1 MLYEAKTISIELCP
15 WDAYGSRGQEGPRRL
30 VAVVPPGVGEE
41 GERRDEHDQ
50 EGREEHFVTQMVL
63 VPMDGWL
70 DSDKWS
76 S

>member
-1 MLYEAKTISIELCP
+1 MPKISIELRP
-15 WDAYGSRGQEGPRRL
+15 WDADGAWGQEGARRL

-41 GERRDEHDQ
+41 DERRDEHDQ

-70 DSDKWS
+70 DCNKWS